1 MLKNKSLT
9 RIYNFPLSYPQIYLS
24 SFLCKNTRKRETKFF
39 HIFRA
44 ICLILVVF
52 QSSCSLW
59 FYIPPEFFFFFKKSK
74 LQILNLR
81 LNKKQ
86 YKYEQYLAMHHSLT
100 DSPIAIN
107 TRHQLFIFQSPLPV
121 FP

>member
-1 MLKNKSLT
+1 MSNISSISKQLQ
-9 RIYNFPLSYPQIYLS
+9 PLVLYSPGI
-24 SFLCKNTRKRETKFF
+24 
-39 HIFRA
+39 
-44 ICLILVVF
+44 
-52 QSSCSLW
+52 
-59 FYIPPEFFFFFKKSK
+59 FFFFKKSK